1 MKSFS
6 PLFIILLASLTA
18 FPCTTFFIKHK
29 GEMVFGRNYD
39 WMTDAGMVNTN
50 QRGLA
55 KTSIPTADGS
65 TIQWTSKY
73 GSITFNQYGKEIPTG
88 GMNEKGLVVEL
99 MWLDETRYPLPDQRP
114 SIGVLQWIQY
124 QLDNSSTIDEVIA
137 TDKILRIAAA
147 GTTPLH
153 YLIADATGKAASIEF
168 LDGKMIVHR
177 DEELKLPV
185 LTNSVYSNSV
195 DTYEKA
201 VANGNTSS
209 FANNSLSRFST
220 ACSMIRELSMGKEIK
235 SLTDYAFEILKEV
248 GQGNYTKWSI
258 VYDVK
263 NRKIFFR
270 TNRFSN
276 VKNVS
281 FSAFDFSCKS
291 KSKSWDMNQD
301 GKNEVSTAFKNYEAE
316 NNRKLVETAF
326 RESSSTLS
334 VDPKT
339 IEKVWQYPAT
349 IQCQ

>member
-1 MKSFS
+1 
-6 PLFIILLASLTA
+6 
-18 FPCTTFFIKHK
+18 
-29 GEMVFGRNYD
+29 MVFGRNYD

-55 KTSIPTADGS
+55 KTSMPTIDGS
-65 TIQWTSKY
+65 TIRWTSRY

-99 MWLDETRYPLPDQRP
+99 MWLDETRYPVPDQRP

-153 YLIADATGKAASIEF
+153 YLIADASGKAATIEF

-177 DEELKLPV
+177 DDDLKLPV
-185 LTNSVYSNSV
+185 LTNSVYSISL
-195 DTYEKA
+195 DAFEKA
-201 VANGNTSS
+201 AASGKSS
-209 FANNSLSRFST
+209 SISNNSLQRFST
-220 ACSMIRELSMGKEIK
+220 ACSMIRELSTGKEIK
-235 SLTDYAFEILKEV
+235 SLTDYAFQILKEV
-248 GQGNYTKWSI
+248 GQGTYTKWSI

-263 NRKIFFR
+263 NKKIFFK
-270 TNRFSN
+270 TNRFTN
-276 VKNVS
+276 TKNVS
-281 FSAFDFSCKS
+281 FAAFDFSCKS
-291 KSKSWDMNQD
+291 QPKSWDMNQE
-301 GKNEVSTAFKNYEAE
+301 GKNEVSAGFKNYDVET
-316 NNRKLVETAF
+316 NRKLVETAF
-326 RESSSTLS
+326 RESSSTLT

-339 IEKVWQYPAT
+339 VEKVWRYPAT